1 MPGAFIPLIA
11 LFIIALIIMLVG
23 LRLSS
28 RTLAASKRETKGTS
42 YRRGMRQGYPSK
54 NVSRR
59 GSPIRLRGV
68 ESYESSIDY
77 RISGKVRST
86 RVRSSEPISGMDI
99 SLMDLTTYI
108 PRELIS
114 NSSNV
119 RYALKIFL
127 RACLKSAHLGKRY
140 LASQADRIDLFKQA
154 LRKYSSLLLLILSL
168 GLILSIS
175 LCYLYNTFFPSYI
188 YVSSVAPALPVT
200 KPYTLPRQLPQG
212 VGGASKAIKRLAQLD
227 SSQYS
232 SEQEYNVW
240 SGSACSATAMTEVIN
255 AYGHSYRIT
264 DILHVEISQSAIS
277 SELGLLKL
285 NGIDRTVAQFGFS
298 TVQLGKAPLD
308 SVISVANSGWPVIV
322 DFPPGGDWPTG
333 HFPVITG
340 GNSDSVFLAD
350 SSPRNFTAMA
360 RQQFLRDWAGFA
372 VVVMPKKQ

>member
-119 RYALKIFL
+119 RYALKI
-127 RACLKSAHLGKRY
+127 
-140 LASQADRIDLFKQA
+140 
-154 LRKYSSLLLLILSL
+154 YSSLLLLILSL

-175 LCYLYNTFFPSYI
+175 LCYLYNAFFPSYI

-232 SEQEYNVW
+232 SEQ
-240 SGSACSATAMTEVIN
+240 
-255 AYGHSYRIT
+255 
-264 DILHVEISQSAIS
+264 
-277 SELGLLKL
+277 
-285 NGIDRTVAQFGFS
+285 
-298 TVQLGKAPLD
+298 
-308 SVISVANSGWPVIV
+308 
-322 DFPPGGDWPTG
+322 
-333 HFPVITG
+333 
-340 GNSDSVFLAD
+340 
-350 SSPRNFTAMA
+350 
-360 RQQFLRDWAGFA
+360 
-372 VVVMPKKQ
+372 